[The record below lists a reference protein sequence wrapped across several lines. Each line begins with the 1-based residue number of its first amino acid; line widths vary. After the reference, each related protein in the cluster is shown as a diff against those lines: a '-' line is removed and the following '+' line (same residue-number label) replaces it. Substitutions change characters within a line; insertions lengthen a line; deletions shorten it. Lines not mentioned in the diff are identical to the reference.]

1 MKYMLM
7 IWDNPGTRELF
18 SGDEGKPL
26 MAAMD
31 ELFAE
36 LRESGELIGTEGLA
50 DPSNAKLV
58 RIEHGAPV
66 VTDGPLA
73 ESKEHM
79 GGYVLLDCE
88 SIDRAVEIATR
99 WPSAAY
105 GAVEVWPLMDSSGME
120 M

>member
-18 SGDEGKPL
+18 SGDEGKRL

-58 RIEHGAPV
+58 RIEQGAPV
-66 VTDGPLA
+66 ITDGPLA

-79 GGYVLLDCE
+79 GGYVLLDCA
-88 SIDRAVEIATR
+88 SVDRAVEIATR
-99 WPSAAY
+99 WPSVAY
-105 GAVEVWPLMDSSGME
+105 GAVEVWPLMDSAGME

>member
-7 IWDNPGTRELF
+7 IWDNPGSRELF
-18 SGDEGKPL
+18 MSDEGQPL
-26 MAAMD
+26 IAAMD
-31 ELFAE
+31 ELFTE
-36 LRESGELIGTEGLA
+36 LRQSGELIGTEGLA
-50 DPSNAKLV
+50 DPSNAKVV

-66 VTDGPLA
+66 ITDGPLA

-105 GAVEVWPLMDSSGME
+105 GAVEVWPLMDSAGME